1 MMSAVIRSTL
11 IILLVHS
18 LNLLYSQEQIP
29 QATVK
34 SLEGQNIQ
42 FSEVIHP
49 DQITIVSFW
58 ATWCAPCKKELDA
71 ISDLYE
77 EWQEKYGVKLI
88 AVSIDDARAAAK
100 VKPMVA
106 EKGWPFEILLDTN
119 QELMRALH
127 FQTVPYT
134 ILVDQTGKI
143 VYNHSGYL
151 PGDELDLEEEV
162 AILKQ

>member
-1 MMSAVIRSTL
+1 MSAVIRV
-11 IILLVHS
+11 IFIMLLVNFH
-18 LNLLYSQEQIP
+18 NFLYCQEQIP
-29 QATVK
+29 DAAVK
-34 SLEGQNIQ
+34 SLEGQSLR
-42 FSEVIHP
+42 FSEVI
-49 DQITIVSFW
+49 DREQITIVSFW

-77 EWQEKYGVKLI
+77 EWQENYGANLI

-106 EKGWPFEILLDTN
+106 EKGWPFQILLDTN

-134 ILVDQTGKI
+134 IIVDRSGKI
-143 VYNHSGYL
+143 VYTHSGYL
-151 PGDELDLEEEV
+151 PGDELELEEKV
-162 AILKQ
+162 ASLSQ